1 LADFWEGGEFNAL
14 LIKWYCIEGAMISV
28 NVVIRNVGETDFLI
42 FLKGLGIDLVVGM
55 KPQ

>member
-1 LADFWEGGEFNAL
+1 MNAL

-42 FLKGLGIDLVVGM
+42 FLKGLRIDLVVGM